1 MTLSP
6 ELERRI
12 DALSGCQG
20 HWVLIENGEPER
32 DCCSQ
37 WHQSPEKHLKACLAD
52 RWRNLSLGFVP
63 TYLGFS
69 DYADTGLVGLANY
82 RVFIDAASVPD
93 PHEAVHAIG
102 YGWNGAG
109 ICIDLRYVTD
119 DMLETVQGLED
130 YPLIS
135 DDELS
140 ELECEIIEK
149 DWASESIAD
158 RVRTMQHLGLCIFAA
173 RDDNAPWRDSFDR
186 LRDYL
191 ISCANEYP
199 TAYA

>member
-1 MTLSP
+1 M
-6 ELERRI
+6 
-12 DALSGCQG
+12 CF
-20 HWVLIENGEPER
+20 H
-32 DCCSQ
+32 
-37 WHQSPEKHLKACLAD
+37 
-52 RWRNLSLGFVP
+52 
-63 TYLGFS
+63 
-69 DYADTGLVGLANY
+69 
-82 RVFIDAASVPD
+82 
-93 PHEAVHAIG
+93 
-102 YGWNGAG
+102 
-109 ICIDLRYVTD
+109 
-119 DMLETVQGLED
+119 QGLED

-158 RVRTMQHLGLCIFAA
+158 RVRTMQDLGLCIFAA